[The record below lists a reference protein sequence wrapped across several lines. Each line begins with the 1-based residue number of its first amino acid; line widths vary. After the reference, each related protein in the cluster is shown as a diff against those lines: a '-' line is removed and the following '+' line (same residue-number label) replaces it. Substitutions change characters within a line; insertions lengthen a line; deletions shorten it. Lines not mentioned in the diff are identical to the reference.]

1 MARVWSLSDS
11 RIVEMEESSLH
22 FPDFHSRRTETVRWM
37 REESKTMQ
45 TGGIF
50 HKKRHLSHSRII
62 IPSNDPLLALDL
74 IWINKETWTAWL
86 LNHFVREG
94 RKFDWLSNWVC
105 LFLSHDGYH
114 DSKIDFFNYSYLWY
128 FDKGSIVHSGMSIAY
143 FSIQPACHINTS
155 SRWPPSLHIMNPF
168 LWSKGA
174 MDQRRERETGP
185 YLLRLSVKFSSH
197 METKLCHQELVE

>member
-1 MARVWSLSDS
+1 
-11 RIVEMEESSLH
+11 MEESSLH
-22 FPDFHSRRTETVRWM
+22 LQTWDCRLFTAGGQRQWGEWEDDANRWYL
-37 REESKTMQ
+37 SQ
-45 TGGIF
+45 
-50 HKKRHLSHSRII
+50 KRHLSHSRII

-74 IWINKETWTAWL
+74 IWINKETWTGWL

-105 LFLSHDGYH
+105 LFPSHDEYH

-185 YLLRLSVKFSSH
+185 YL
-197 METKLCHQELVE
+197 